1 MRLLEI
7 TLADLDGCGQR
18 RWALAGEYEFVAA
31 KIEAMIRA
39 STGHA
44 AASVAYTLA
53 IRSEVFGTLFVDSR
67 RPHGPRVDDLKWA
80 SHWSEPAPAWAWWQK
95 HKGDDTRLV
104 EVVRADTGDRVAFGE
119 LVAVEGGAA

>member
-7 TLADLDGCGQR
+7 TLADQDGCGQR
-18 RWALAGEYEFVAA
+18 RWAFAGEYEFVAA
-31 KIEAMIRA
+31 KITALIRA
-39 STGHA
+39 SMGSA

-53 IRSEVFGTLFVDSR
+53 IRSEAWGSLYVDSR

-80 SHWSEPAPAWAWWQK
+80 SHWTAPAPAWAWWQK